1 MIPAETER
9 PSSFT
14 GTGISLA
21 PTFSNAILAPKYPG
35 SSIHIGSLFFRSN
48 LAKRSSAC
56 CIPETRTICSAM
68 HRTPRDVRKYS
79 AIASR
84 SGRYP
89 RRSDSCFN
97 HDPKLRAR
105 FAVQRSRGLTW
116 GQIRCISVDKRASVL
131 QRGAPSMSALSSM
144 RLSSVERRALGRLSG
159 QVAFGS
165 TVDSS
170 QRALCFPIA
179 FGLGAGDRP
188 TIRNDESEADVSG

>member
-21 PTFSNAILAPKYPG
+21 PTLSNAILAPKYPG
-35 SSIHIGSLFFRSN
+35 SSIHIGSLFFRRS

-56 CIPETRTICSAM
+56 CIPETRTICSAV

-97 HDPKLRAR
+97 HGPKVRAR
-105 FAVQRSRGLTW
+105 FAAIRPQTSEGNSSMAGAPIRKGRVPSTKARSIQGCGRLYVVTTRRMYAGIVVAWRAGRGAFTRLTNVPNPTREVTYPSACKRSRT
-116 GQIRCISVDKRASVL
+116 
-131 QRGAPSMSALSSM
+131 
-144 RLSSVERRALGRLSG
+144 
-159 QVAFGS
+159 
-165 TVDSS
+165 
-170 QRALCFPIA
+170 
-179 FGLGAGDRP
+179 
-188 TIRNDESEADVSG
+188 